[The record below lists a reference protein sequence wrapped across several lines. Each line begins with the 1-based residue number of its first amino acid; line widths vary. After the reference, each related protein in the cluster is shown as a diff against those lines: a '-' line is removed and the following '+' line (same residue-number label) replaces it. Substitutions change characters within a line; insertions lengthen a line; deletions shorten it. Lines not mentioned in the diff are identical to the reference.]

1 MFLTLVV
8 VPVVYI
14 VVTRIVEKIQKLFGM
29 KVSTV
34 TSWLNFAKAKVG
46 SKKIM
51 LTETCMGDGC
61 GILQNCGSPSKQL
74 AYADTL
80 LSWYNSDTSKIVGM
94 TWFTAIDPYLGWQTP
109 NTLWNTC
116 RLVDSNGVTVQ
127 PAGTLWRHDCTTTG
141 MESINQSSYFFTFFI
156 PKPFFHADSFA
167 DRHSFP

>member
-14 VVTRIVEKIQKLFGM
+14 VVTRIVEKIQKLLGM
-29 KVSTV
+29 KVSTF

-46 SKKIM
+46 SKKMM
-51 LTETCMGDGC
+51 LTETCMGDGG

-94 TWFTAIDPYLGWQTP
+94 TWFTAVDPYLGWQTP

-116 RLVDSNGVTVQ
+116 GLVDSNGGNSSTRRD
-127 PAGTLWRHDCTTTG
+127 TL
-141 MESINQSSYFFTFFI
+141 
-156 PKPFFHADSFA
+156 AA
-167 DRHSFP
+167 